1 MLVNECCNHD
11 IVFCDADTVVQEVAA
26 LMRHHHV
33 GSVIVTDK
41 DRPEAPAGIVT
52 DRDIVVEAV
61 APELDVN
68 TFTAGDIMSSPVVTV
83 RADADL
89 DETLH
94 LMRTHK
100 IRRVVVVD
108 AAGAMAGIVS
118 ADDVIDHLAREL
130 QMITGAIVGQQG
142 MEERLRK

>member
-1 MLVNECCNHD
+1 MFVKECCNAE
-11 IVFCDADTVVQEVAA
+11 VVSCDVDTVVQKVAA

-33 GSVIVTDK
+33 GSVVVNGRDQP
-41 DRPEAPAGIVT
+41 DMLLGIVT

-68 TFTAGDIMSSPVVTV
+68 TFTAGDIMNTPLVTV
-83 RADADL
+83 RENEDL
-89 DETLH
+89 GETLR

-100 IRRVVVVD
+100 IRRIVVVNEN
-108 AAGAMAGIVS
+108 GGLYGIVS
-118 ADDVIDHLAREL
+118 ADDIIDLLAREL

-142 MEERLRK
+142 LEERLRK

>member
-1 MLVNECCNHD
+1 MFVRECCNCE
-11 IVFCDADTVVQEVAA
+11 VVSCDADTVVQKVAA

-33 GSVIVTDK
+33 GSVVVSDK
-41 DRPEAPAGIVT
+41 NRPDIPLGIVT

-68 TFTAGDIMSSPVVTV
+68 TFTAGDIMNVPLVTV
-83 RADADL
+83 REDEDL
-89 DETLH
+89 GQTLQ

-100 IRRVVVVD
+100 IRRIVVVNEH
-108 AAGAMAGIVS
+108 GALYGIVG
-118 ADDVIDHLAREL
+118 ADDIIDLLAREL

-142 MEERLRK
+142 LEERLRK